1 MYAPAKRAARLRKAL
16 DMNVPEAAE
25 VFEEAAVGVTTVS
38 LPVNPAVPVGVVPAV
53 DVAMV
58 SFWKRI

>member
-1 MYAPAKRAARLRKAL
+1 
-16 DMNVPEAAE
+16 MNVPEAAE
-25 VFEEAAVGVTTVS
+25 VFEVAVGVTTAP
-38 LPVNPAVPVGVVPAV
+38 LPVNPPVPVGVVPAV

>member
-1 MYAPAKRAARLRKAL
+1 LYAPAKRAARPRKAL

-25 VFEEAAVGVTTVS
+25 VFEVAVGVTTAP
-38 LPVNPAVPVGVVPAV
+38 LPVNPPVPVGVVPAV